1 MKKIIKHYPMT
12 DRLIVRGGYI
22 LCYRYLHFLCHV
34 IIIKTNVLLHTGIS
48 AGSRF
53 WLTCLG
59 HLSLRV
65 HDEGYCR
72 NVVESKFNI
81 YVFITHTLV
90 HSITLFGVNA
100 ILK

>member
-53 WLTCLG
+53 WLTYLG
-59 HLSLRV
+59 H
-65 HDEGYCR
+65 
-72 NVVESKFNI
+72 
-81 YVFITHTLV
+81 
-90 HSITLFGVNA
+90 
-100 ILK
+100 